1 MANQLGQALED
12 VSRATGAVAHFYKTL
27 NIGATGAQATL
38 ETCGFEQSFRGII
51 EEVGSIRNIPATG
64 APSAQLAAAARPSPP
79 AVDLLNA
86 MRDIVQPQDLMKWM
100 MGQYDQL
107 DHISQGV
114 YKVLNDTKTNNC
126 EGSVDALSKV
136 FAKQICD
143 KLKTE
148 GVKDSIHEGFEPVM
162 NIQDVLEKSLAVG
175 IEKILQGGAG
185 QGFAA
190 FYPAIKEQAIDA
202 LGKSVEEIED
212 GFVNGEA
219 DVLKF
224 IEYNINE
231 YNKAS
236 AGPPPPGDNG
246 MAERMMKMKGAQQLA
261 MVNKGLA
268 AYKAA
273 KGGGAAA

>member
-38 ETCGFEQSFRGII
+38 ETCGFEQSFRPII
-51 EEVGSIRNIPATG
+51 EEVGSIRNIPAAG
-64 APSAQLAAAARPSPP
+64 APSTQPAAAAGPSPP
-79 AVDLLNA
+79 AVDLLSA

-100 MGQYDQL
+100 MGQHGQL

-126 EGSVDALSKV
+126 GGSVDALSKV

-162 NIQDVLEKSLAVG
+162 NIQDVLEQSLKVG
-175 IEKILQGGAG
+175 IEKILQGGA
-185 QGFAA
+185 
-190 FYPAIKEQAIDA
+190 E
-202 LGKSVEEIED
+202 
-212 GFVNGEA
+212 
-219 DVLKF
+219 
-224 IEYNINE
+224 
-231 YNKAS
+231 
-236 AGPPPPGDNG
+236 
-246 MAERMMKMKGAQQLA
+246 
-261 MVNKGLA
+261 
-268 AYKAA
+268 
-273 KGGGAAA
+273 